1 MLLLSKRYNGYCKL
15 LKTLRCNNKLYVI
28 YKMQRLRTFME
39 ISNQK
44 DKKKNQK
51 QPAKTE
57 NMEKNNIDAWP

>member
-15 LKTLRCNNKLYVI
+15 LKTLGCNNKLYVI

-44 DKKKNQK
+44 DKEKLEVAGKNWK
-51 QPAKTE
+51 HGKE
-57 NMEKNNIDAWP
+57 